1 MASLIEIKV
10 PDVGNVAD
18 IDVVD
23 VLVKPGDEVKLEQT
37 LAVLETDKASMDLP
51 ASAAGKI
58 QEVFIKPGDKV
69 SEGTLI
75 ATVSAS
81 TEEAGEAKQEAS
93 AQQEKAPV
101 QQEVATAPVEKTPE
115 PASQQPVSQPAVA
128 APAPVPRT
136 ATASEPGRAAHAT
149 PAVRL
154 FARELGVDIHRI
166 ANGSGRKGRILKD
179 DVKNFVK
186 KVMTEG
192 AAQSGTGIP
201 AMPSIDFSQFGEIE
215 EQKLSKI
222 KRLTGQNLSRV
233 WLNLPMVTYHDE
245 VDITEMEAF
254 RNALNAEKSKD
265 DVKITG
271 LMFIIKALTAAMEQ
285 YPQFNASLSADG
297 EKLILK
303 KYLNIGIA
311 VDTPNGLVVP
321 VLRNVKHKGINELSA
336 ELAEISNRAR
346 QGKLMPAEMQG
357 GCITISSLGGIG
369 GTAFTPIVNAPEV
382 AILGVTRAKMQPVW
396 NGKEFVPR
404 LMLPLDLTYDH
415 RVIDGAEGARF
426 MAAIKQYLGDI
437 RRLLL

>member
-1 MASLIEIKV
+1 MAALIEIKV

-23 VLVKPGDEVKLEQT
+23 VLVKPGDQIKLEQT

-51 ASAAGKI
+51 SSAAGTV

-75 ATVSAS
+75 ATVLASA
-81 TEEAGEAKQEAS
+81 EENSVAKPEQPVQEAV
-93 AQQEKAPV
+93 AP
-101 QQEVATAPVEKTPE
+101 
-115 PASQQPVSQPAVA
+115 
-128 APAPVPRT
+128 APAPVAPVLEQVVVKP
-136 ATASEPGRAAHAT
+136 EPLPETVTGGSVSSAAAHAT

-154 FARELGVDIHRI
+154 FARELGVDIHKI
-166 ANGSGRKGRILKD
+166 TAGSGRKGRILKD

-186 KVMTEG
+186 KVMAEG
-192 AAQSGTGIP
+192 TAQSGSGIP
-201 AMPSIDFSQFGEIE
+201 SMPAVDFSQFGDIE

-245 VDITEMEAF
+245 ADITEMEAF
-254 RNALNAEKSKD
+254 RVALNAEKSKD
-265 DVKITG
+265 EVKITG
-271 LMFIIKALTAAMEQ
+271 LVFIIKALVSAMEQ
-285 YPQFNASLSADG
+285 FPQFNASLSADG

-303 KYLNIGIA
+303 KYFNIGIA

-321 VLRNVKHKGINELSA
+321 VLRDVNRKGINELTA
-336 ELAEISNRAR
+336 ELAEKSNKAR
-346 QGKLMPAEMQG
+346 LGKLMPADMQG
-357 GCITISSLGGIG
+357 GCLTISSLGGIG

-396 NGKEFVPR
+396 DGKEFLPR

-426 MAAIKQYLGDI
+426 MAAVKQYLSDI